1 MLVTGVENALAV
13 AWQVEGQ
20 GAAVAD
26 HGDLADRR
34 IDLAGGFTGGAFLL
48 AAGGGE
54 QFEMDALRWHALG
67 LEAVAHGLGHFLRA
81 ADEGGVEG
89 LDVEPAAEQLLALL
103 GVDPAVVQVD
113 VLLLAAE
120 HEDQVQA
127 LQVAVLQ
134 VFQLL
139 AEQRAGAGAV
149 AVQQG
154 DAAVGFGFQGGLD
167 DRQDRRDPAA
177 RGHGQVV
184 AVASRV
190 EFDAEMPGRRH
201 HFQGV
206 PGLELF
212 VGKRR
217 KASTD
222 HTLDRDT
229 QFTVVDPGADRI
241 GAAYFFAVQSGAHH
255 QVLALG
261 EMKAVLQV
269 LRNLEGDGH
278 RVTGLGAHVLDGQ
291 AVKFAHCCSPAG
303 SADSPLRCT

>member
-1 MLVTGVENALAV
+1 ML
-13 AWQVEGQ
+13 
-20 GAAVAD
+20 
-26 HGDLADRR
+26 
-34 IDLAGGFTGGAFLL
+34 AF
-48 AAGGGE
+48 
-54 QFEMDALRWHALG
+54 
-67 LEAVAHGLGHFLRA
+67 
-81 ADEGGVEG
+81 
-89 LDVEPAAEQLLALL
+89 L

-154 DAAVGFGFQGGLD
+154 DAAVGLGFQGGLD
-167 DRQDRRDPAA
+167 DRQDRRDAA
-177 RGHGQVV
+177 ACRHGQVV
-184 AVASRV
+184 AMARRV
-190 EFDAEMPGRRH
+190 EFDAEMPGGRH

-206 PGLELF
+206 PGFELF

-222 HTLDRDT
+222 HTLDRDA

-241 GAAYFFAVQSGAHH
+241 GAAYFFAVQLGAHH

-261 EMKAVLQV
+261 EVEAVLQV

-303 SADSPLRCT
+303 TADSPLRCT